1 MTFFTKNYSW
11 RRLSLALSI
20 LCVIALSTT
29 LKLSNE
35 VISALLISFS
45 MAVQYFFQQ
54 HDKTP
59 PPA

>member
-11 RRLSLALSI
+11 RRLFLALSI
-20 LCVIALSTT
+20 LVVIALSTT

-59 PPA
+59 PAA